1 MDPYPLRRNR
11 LRELLDQGRPSLGTH
26 VLSAW
31 PTVTELVGQTRQW
44 DYVEFVAE
52 YAPWTMHD
60 LDNLGRA
67 IELFPDFTGM
77 IKIEQDT
84 RGHLAM
90 RAIGSGLQNVLFAD
104 VRTAQDA
111 RQCVRA
117 VRAEHPGH
125 GGLHGAGMRRDVRTL
140 AHVGSAEWTTALAEC
155 VVVLM
160 IEKREAVENL
170 DAILSVPG
178 VDMIQFGP
186 ADYALSMGWS
196 RGQAADAIREAE
208 HAVIQAARRHGIQ
221 PRAEIADA
229 REAGRYLE
237 LGVRHFCVGHDVGI
251 LHNWWT
257 DQGGQMRSL
266 LADVPADRAAAARPG

>member
-1 MDPYPLRRNR
+1 MEPYPLRRNR
-11 LRELLDQGRPSLGTH
+11 LRELLDSGRPSLGTH
-26 VLSAW
+26 VLSTW
-31 PTVTELVGQTRQW
+31 PTITELVGQSRQF

-67 IELFPDFTGM
+67 IELFPDFAGM
-77 IKIEQDT
+77 VKIEQDT

-90 RAIGSGLQNVLFAD
+90 RAIGSGIQNVLFAD
-104 VRTAQDA
+104 IRSAEDA
-111 RQCVRA
+111 RRCVRA
-117 VRAEHPGH
+117 VRAEHPDH

-140 AHVGSAEWTTALAEC
+140 LHVGSPEWVSALGRS

-170 DAILSVPG
+170 DEILSVEG

-186 ADYALSMGWS
+186 ADYAMSMGWS
-196 RGQAADAIREAE
+196 RPAAADAIRETE
-208 HAVIQAARRHGIQ
+208 RHVIESAFRHGVQ
-221 PRAEIADA
+221 PRAEIATALDA
-229 REAGRYLE
+229 EPYLE

-251 LHNWWT
+251 LHRWWT
-257 DQGGQMRSL
+257 EQGALMREAL
-266 LADVPADRAAAARPG
+266 TGARLPQSQG

>member
-1 MDPYPLRRNR
+1 MDSYPLRPNR
-11 LRELLDQGRPSLGTH
+11 LRELLDSGRPSLGTH
-26 VLSAW
+26 VLSTW
-31 PTVTELVGQTRQW
+31 PTIIELVGQSRHW

-60 LDNLGRA
+60 LDNLGRT

-90 RAIGSGLQNVLFAD
+90 RAIGSGIQNVLFAD
-104 VRTAQDA
+104 VRSAQDA

-117 VRAEHPGH
+117 VRAEHPEH
-125 GGLHGAGMRRDVRTL
+125 RGLHGAGMRRDVRTL
-140 AHVGSAEWTTALAEC
+140 HHVGSPEWVSALRGS

-160 IEKREAVENL
+160 IEKKEAVEDL
-170 DAILSVPG
+170 DEILSVDG

-186 ADYALSMGWS
+186 ADYAMSMGWS
-196 RGQAADAIREAE
+196 RSESAEAIRKIER
-208 HAVIQAARRHGIQ
+208 HVIECAFRHGVQ
-221 PRAEIADA
+221 PRAEIALARDA
-229 REAGRYLE
+229 QPYLE

-251 LHNWWT
+251 LHRWWNE
-257 DQGGQMRSL
+257 QGSLMREA
-266 LADVPADRAAAARPG
+266 LADAVP